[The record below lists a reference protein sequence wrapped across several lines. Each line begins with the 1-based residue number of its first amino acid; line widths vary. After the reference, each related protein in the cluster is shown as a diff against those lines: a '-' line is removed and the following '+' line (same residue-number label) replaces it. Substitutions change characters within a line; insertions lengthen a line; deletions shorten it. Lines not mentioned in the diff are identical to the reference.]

1 MFLFAN
7 MFEDK
12 IWYFLNMSC
21 KMEEDDSRLGSMI
34 TSNKLGDNA
43 MSKSFQ
49 SNWTK
54 ATKEKNKT
62 IATIIKQ
69 EQQTPSLPWKLVS
82 IIFTQADSRGYL
94 ILLHIAGC
102 KQ

>member
-34 TSNKLGDNA
+34 TSNKFGDNA

-49 SNWTK
+49 SN
-54 ATKEKNKT
+54 
-62 IATIIKQ
+62 
-69 EQQTPSLPWKLVS
+69 
-82 IIFTQADSRGYL
+82 
-94 ILLHIAGC
+94 
-102 KQ
+102 